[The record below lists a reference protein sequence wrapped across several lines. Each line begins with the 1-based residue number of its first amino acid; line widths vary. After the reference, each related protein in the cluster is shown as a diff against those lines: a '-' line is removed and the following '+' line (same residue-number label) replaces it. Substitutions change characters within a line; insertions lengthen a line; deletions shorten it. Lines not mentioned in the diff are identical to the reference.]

1 MNNNIERVKNLNN
14 TIEII
19 SSRIEEIKRALKYN
33 KLSEDERKKYK
44 TNLNRA
50 LDDLAKIK
58 ALKKNMELK

>member
-1 MNNNIERVKNLNN
+1 MNNNIERIKSLNN
-14 TIEII
+14 AVEVITTK
-19 SSRIEEIKRALKYN
+19 IEEIKRVLKYN

-44 TNLNRA
+44 INLNRA